1 MLAFRVVGALEPST
15 ARTCRACA
23 CADSEGGRPQ
33 AFGGCSITGR
43 YPCGG
48 MPVLL
53 VVECVGSGVMNMTEK
68 NGQPSMEEILASI
81 RRIIAEEPVS
91 HHNGELRGTP
101 IMLKGDGVLDEA
113 GEFDLPAIFRA
124 SPPPAAERSAPLLGR
139 LSDAIRSATTSTSN
153 GEHASPATETGEKS
167 GLSSLKAVR
176 SETAPVEPLQQLPSA
191 PAAAPNANGE
201 EPKRVMAAFKDTH
214 FMRMGGGSSA
224 APTPTPVAP
233 QAAAPAPA
241 ADFTPYA
248 PAQFDSQP
256 QHAAPHS
263 YAAPEPM
270 VASPLHVAPVIA
282 PPPPPLPATGD
293 ANRAASGSAGSGE
306 TGIEDATADLL
317 RPMLR
322 QWLSDNMPRMVE
334 KALHIELAES
344 IKAPRKP

>member
-1 MLAFRVVGALEPST
+1 
-15 ARTCRACA
+15 
-23 CADSEGGRPQ
+23 
-33 AFGGCSITGR
+33 
-43 YPCGG
+43 
-48 MPVLL
+48 
-53 VVECVGSGVMNMTEK
+53 MNMTEK

-101 IMLKGDGVLDEA
+101 IMLKGDGVLDEP

-124 SPPPAAERSAPLLGR
+124 SPPAAERPAPLLGR
-139 LSDAIRSATTSTSN
+139 LSDAIRSATIPNAETRSTN
-153 GEHASPATETGEKS
+153 GAHAFPSADASEKN

-176 SETAPVEPLQQLPSA
+176 SDSAPVEPLQQLPS
-191 PAAAPNANGE
+191 PAASEATHAAKGE
-201 EPKRVMAAFKDTH
+201 EPKRVMASFKDTH
-214 FMRMGGGSSA
+214 FMRMGGPAPSGAPSA
-224 APTPTPVAP
+224 PEAAAPVAP
-233 QAAAPAPA
+233 EPVSYDAVPP
-241 ADFTPYA
+241 ADFAPYS
-248 PAQFDSQP
+248 PGQFPP
-256 QHAAPHS
+256 QQAVPHS

-282 PPPPPLPATGD
+282 PPPPLPAAGE
-293 ANRAASGSAGSGE
+293 AARAAMGAAAGE
-306 TGIEDATADLL
+306 PGIEDATADLL